1 MFYILTSDIFVF
13 VSELTV
19 EKAFSRHNK
28 NNRLITDIN
37 ENVKISNHLG
47 NMPSGQNSSYYSKD
61 RTEASNQNEAL
72 HENNKAESLE
82 HWKCDVF
89 PKSCTLGYDKHTTFV
104 SCLSISLVLQN

>member
-82 HWKCDVF
+82 H
-89 PKSCTLGYDKHTTFV
+89 
-104 SCLSISLVLQN
+104 